1 VQENATSHKGNFLMT
16 ALKDAISKQLVTY
29 AMWSPGY
36 PCLNAPRTLKDTVCV
51 NNPHFWQQMEHNIW
65 TETAN
70 SSKHELC

>member
-1 VQENATSHKGNFLMT
+1 MT

-51 NNPHFWQQMEHNIW
+51 NNPHFWQQMEHNI
-65 TETAN
+65 
-70 SSKHELC
+70 